1 MRIEEIMIRV
11 VFTVSDEATVRDAIK
26 VFIDNGISGV
36 PIVNDQNEIRG
47 FISDGDIMRNVGRQ
61 KEVFLDSL
69 YNMSVMESEKGNYE
83 DRVAEVLDMNVRMI
97 GKKRVNTVQ
106 YDKSV
111 EDVAAILGKKRIKK
125 LPIEKNGKLVGIISR
140 GDIVRETFKTFL

>member
-1 MRIEEIMIRV
+1 MRIEEIMIRD

-69 YNMSVMESEKGNYE
+69 YNMRVMESEKGNYE
-83 DRVAEVLDMNVRMI
+83 DRVAEVLEMNVRMV
-97 GKKRVNTVQ
+97 GKKRVNSVP

-140 GDIVRETFKTFL
+140 GDIVRETFKSFL